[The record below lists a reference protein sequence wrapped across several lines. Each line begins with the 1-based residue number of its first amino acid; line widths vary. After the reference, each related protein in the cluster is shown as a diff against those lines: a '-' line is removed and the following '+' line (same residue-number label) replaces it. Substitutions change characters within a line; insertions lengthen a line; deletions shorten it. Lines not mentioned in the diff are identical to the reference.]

1 MFGETKFQWRYSRTV
16 IETNHQHVTATS
28 VYTTNSRKIP
38 RRPLPVKALDEDEKY
53 A

>member
-1 MFGETKFQWRYSRTV
+1 MFGGAKFQWRYYRRV

-28 VYTTNSRKIP
+28 IYRTTSRKIA